1 MVSFSSKIWNLIMA
15 KKRFILSILFTL
27 LFTFALFPFYSMDNM
42 ERGIRKSRR
51 NEISRIDIINS
62 GAPSNRLEVI
72 QHSPEIK
79 LSYPEWFKKSNG
91 QGMMIETTLKSQWKN
106 FDITLKAIGD
116 GLVNVALLG
125 PDIKKDNKRFPVL
138 VDYKKLSIN
147 GTEVLSKR
155 KALWHDKQ
163 FNHSINVKNGD
174 IIKVSFTARRHHF
187 RISDLKR
194 FYNFNWYIFSS
205 IIILTFLFSRKL
217 VNYVSMF
224 KVEKKYSRID
234 IALVCFFFAV
244 LFMPMLKIDNDEK
257 SSQENRML
265 AKYIPLFNTQ
275 GINLQYGKQFESWFN
290 DHFFGRNFLIK
301 LNNEVHQHINK
312 YYGNS
317 KAQMQADGWLIGKNE
332 SQSKLISTKQ
342 LDEIT
347 NAIKQFNDFCEQ
359 NDIMCYIEIA
369 PRKVEFMKDK
379 LLRKVFGQDPADVLY
394 HHLKN
399 SNITNVIY
407 PHDAL
412 IKSNKENFVFF
423 KTDHHWTEW
432 GAYIGYKELM
442 TRIKLDFPSIY
453 IVSEDDYDIFYDT
466 RVRAEV
472 GRNFWKGHTCML
484 LDLSTDNCP
493 LDVKYKYYIHKNE
506 AKLKTEWLQDGI
518 NNKIFS
524 YAEAKNKQKVVILGN
539 SFTENFVSF
548 LAFTFSN
555 VKKLRCNNKYG
566 DNLKL
571 SRWKKE
577 ILDFNP
583 DIMLI
588 VIQSEYLGHLK
599 DLKD

>member
-1 MVSFSSKIWNLIMA
+1 MA

-187 RISDLKR
+187 RISDFKR

-205 IIILTFLFSRKL
+205 ILIVAFLFSRKL
-217 VNYVSMF
+217 VNYVAMF
-224 KVEKKYSRID
+224 KVEKRYSRID
-234 IALVCFFFAV
+234 IVLVCFFFAV
-244 LFMPMLKIDNDEK
+244 LFIPMLKIDNNEK
-257 SSQENRML
+257 SLQENRML
-265 AKYIPLFNTQ
+265 AKYMPLFNNN
-275 GINLQYGKQFESWFN
+275 GINLQYGKQFERWFN
-290 DHFFGRNFLIK
+290 DRFLGRNILIK
-301 LNNEVHQHINK
+301 LNNDIHQYINK
-312 YYGNS
+312 YYGNN
-317 KAQMQADGWLIGKNE
+317 KAQMLEDGWLIGVNE
-332 SQSKLISTKQ
+332 TRANIISTKQ
-342 LDEIT
+342 LDEFT
-347 NAIKQFNDFCEQ
+347 NAIKQFNDFCKQ
-359 NDIMCYIEIA
+359 NGIVCYIEIA
-369 PRKVEFMKDK
+369 PRKIEFMRDK
-379 LLRKVFGQDPADVLY
+379 LLRNVLERDPAELLSE
-394 HHLKN
+394 HLQN
-399 SNITNVIY
+399 NNITNVVY
-407 PHDAL
+407 PLDKF
-412 IKSNKENFVFF
+412 IKHNKEDFVFF

-442 TRIKLDFPSIY
+442 KRIKVDFPSIQM
-453 IVSEDDYDIFYDT
+453 VSESDYDIFYDT

-472 GRNFWKGHTCML
+472 DRSFWKGHTCML
-484 LDLSTDNCP
+484 LNLSEDICP
-493 LDVKYKYYIHKNE
+493 LNEKYKYYTHKNKNE
-506 AKLKTEWLQDGI
+506 LKVDWIKKGI
-518 NNKIFS
+518 NNKTF
-524 YAEAKNKQKVVILGN
+524 YYPEAKNKQKVVIIGN
-539 SFTENFVSF
+539 SFAENFVSF
-548 LAFTFSN
+548 LAFTFPN
-555 VKKLRCNNKYG
+555 VKKLRSNNKYG
-566 DNLKL
+566 DNLKI

-577 ILDFNP
+577 ILDFKP

-588 VIQSEYLGHLK
+588 VIQSEYLKHLK